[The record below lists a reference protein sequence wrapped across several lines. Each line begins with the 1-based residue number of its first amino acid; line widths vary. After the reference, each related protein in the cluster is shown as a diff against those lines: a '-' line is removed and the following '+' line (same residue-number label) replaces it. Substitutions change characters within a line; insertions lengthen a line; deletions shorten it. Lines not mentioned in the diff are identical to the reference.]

1 MARREGPTIFNGAGC
16 LQTKADREE
25 RGPNTISL
33 SRRRI
38 CFISVGRLPAAT
50 AGERGGSQ
58 GGFLALAGLV
68 CVGIEA
74 SLYYWELGFGSLT
87 KSGASGQSGSAWAYL
102 PVGFGVLLLT
112 AGLVLT
118 ILDRRAT

>member
-1 MARREGPTIFNGAGC
+1 MPADEGRQGRKRPEYDFSVPAQDMPYLRRTVARGDGGREG
-16 LQTKADREE
+16 
-25 RGPNTISL
+25 
-33 SRRRI
+33 RR
-38 CFISVGRLPAAT
+38 
-50 AGERGGSQ
+50 SQ

-102 PVGFGVLLLT
+102 PVGFGVLLLI

-118 ILDRRAT
+118 ILDRRAA